1 MSVEGSA
8 VGENAAPSDVMPD
21 DDASA
26 EDLTLLANY
35 LAGPGARP
43 TADERERWLRA
54 AREGRFPR
62 RRLAAG

>member
-1 MSVEGSA
+1 MSAETSA
-8 VGENAAPSDVMPD
+8 AGDNAAPSDVTPD
-21 DDASA
+21 EDTST
-26 EDLTLLANY
+26 EDLALLANY

-43 TADERERWLRA
+43 TVDERERWLQA